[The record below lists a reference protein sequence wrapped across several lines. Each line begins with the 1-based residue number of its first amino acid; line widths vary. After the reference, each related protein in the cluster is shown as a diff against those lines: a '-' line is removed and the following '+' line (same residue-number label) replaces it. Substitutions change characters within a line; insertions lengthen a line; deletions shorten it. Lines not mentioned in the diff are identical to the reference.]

1 VKKSRSHELKGAT
14 TTTKMKV
21 TKVRAELTTIH
32 MADVNASVTP
42 IWRCCWSDKLSILFE
57 L

>member
-14 TTTKMKV
+14 TTTKTKV